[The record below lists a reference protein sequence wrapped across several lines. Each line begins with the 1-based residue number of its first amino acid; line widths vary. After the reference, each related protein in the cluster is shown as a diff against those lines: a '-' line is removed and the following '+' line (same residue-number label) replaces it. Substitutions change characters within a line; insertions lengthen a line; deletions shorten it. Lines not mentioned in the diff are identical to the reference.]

1 MHPALKD
8 MPRLCSFKPTA
19 RQLSAK
25 TYVYYKRKSI
35 FPSSSFLHFSK
46 NSSCAPIPNWEFS
59 IQIFISSPNKRKGSQ
74 LADSTKHFFLL
85 LYSSSVIYAIWQYRK
100 KQRAYLVAMVL
111 KKSSLSA
118 LVFSSEIK
126 KRGAGKPSPAFRT
139 LARAKTQHISPEL
152 LLQTPN
158 KTRTHYLLQKGKKQ
172 KVDSKKGKGLIKTVS
187 KSHSY

>member
-1 MHPALKD
+1 MLLLRIFIKATLKGNVVCRMHPALKD

-59 IQIFISSPNKRKGSQ
+59 IQIFISSPNKRKGRSSQ
-74 LADSTKHFFLL
+74 TRPSIFFLL

-126 KRGAGKPSPAFRT
+126 KGEQRRQT
-139 LARAKTQHISPEL
+139 LGCFSNPC
-152 LLQTPN
+152 
-158 KTRTHYLLQKGKKQ
+158 
-172 KVDSKKGKGLIKTVS
+172 
-187 KSHSY
+187 